1 MKNWKSIVILIFS
14 VIIIGLFGF
23 HYTSGIKAIIL
34 YKVYLNDEVIG
45 TIESKE
51 KLENYIDTQNTK
63 YKEEYGVDKVYS
75 PNGLEVKKVSTYSK
89 DIDSI
94 EEVYQKILEREPFTI
109 SGYEFNIKSD
119 DKTITIYT
127 LKEETFKNAI
137 NNIIETL
144 VGPENYEAYQEKTQQ
159 AITTTGSIIEDIY
172 VEENITVKKTN
183 IAVDED
189 IYLSE
194 AELSKYLLFGTTEAQ
209 KTYKVK
215 IGDTIEEVAFNNE
228 ISVEEFLI
236 SNPNFT
242 NSKNLLFPGQ
252 IVTIGIMN
260 PQISVAVEEYV
271 VEDKEIKYQTEYQY
285 DSTKNQ
291 YYEQKLQSGTNGLER
306 VSQRVKVVNGVT
318 EAIEAISKE
327 ELQPA
332 IDEIILKEIGR
343 ASCRERV

>member
-1 MKNWKSIVILIFS
+1 M
-14 VIIIGLFGF
+14 
-23 HYTSGIKAIIL
+23 
-34 YKVYLNDEVIG
+34 
-45 TIESKE
+45 
-51 KLENYIDTQNTK
+51 
-63 YKEEYGVDKVYS
+63 
-75 PNGLEVKKVSTYSK
+75 
-89 DIDSI
+89 
-94 EEVYQKILEREPFTI
+94 
-109 SGYEFNIKSD
+109 
-119 DKTITIYT
+119 
-127 LKEETFKNAI
+127 
-137 NNIIETL
+137 
-144 VGPENYEAYQEKTQQ
+144 
-159 AITTTGSIIEDIY
+159 
-172 VEENITVKKTN
+172 
-183 IAVDED
+183 
-189 IYLSE
+189 
-194 AELSKYLLFGTTEAQ
+194 SKYLLFGTTEAQ

-332 IDEIILKEIGR
+332 IDEIILKGEKDLD
-343 ASCRERV
+343 EYY

>member
-215 IGDTIEEVAFNNE
+215 IGDTIE
-228 ISVEEFLI
+228 
-236 SNPNFT
+236 
-242 NSKNLLFPGQ
+242 
-252 IVTIGIMN
+252 
-260 PQISVAVEEYV
+260 
-271 VEDKEIKYQTEYQY
+271 
-285 DSTKNQ
+285 
-291 YYEQKLQSGTNGLER
+291 
-306 VSQRVKVVNGVT
+306 
-318 EAIEAISKE
+318 
-327 ELQPA
+327 
-332 IDEIILKEIGR
+332 
-343 ASCRERV
+343 